1 MEMLRIG
8 LTGGV
13 GSGKSRVIF
22 WMEKVCGAKI
32 IRTDELAR
40 QLMEP
45 GREGYRRVVETL
57 GTSCL
62 DGEQRIDRAALAEM
76 IFQDKRARETVNGIT
91 HPLVW
96 EQVKRELGLVKED
109 EYPMAVVE
117 SALFDETSLSFLDEI
132 WYVHASRETRMAR
145 LMESRGYSREKCEAI
160 FSSQKSEQEFCQFC
174 AKVIENDGDWEKT
187 EEVLRGMLEGI

>member
-1 MEMLRIG
+1 MLRIG

-13 GSGKSRVIF
+13 GSGKSRVLF
-22 WMEKVCGAKI
+22 WMEKACGAKI
-32 IRTDELAR
+32 IRTDEVAR

-57 GTSCL
+57 GNSFL
-62 DGEQRIDRAALAEM
+62 DERQRIDRAALAEM
-76 IFQDKRARETVNGIT
+76 IFRDKRAREAVNGIT
-91 HPLVW
+91 HPMVW
-96 EQVKRELGLVKED
+96 EQVKRDLSLAEEG

-132 WYVHASRETRMAR
+132 WYVHASEETRMAR
-145 LMESRGYSREKCEAI
+145 LMESRGYSRKKCEAM
-160 FSSQKSEQEFCQFC
+160 FSSQKSDREFYQCC

-187 EEVLRGMLEGI
+187 EETLRGMLKGI